1 MTNPDR
7 DDVSLAQIR
16 EDESWSDFYA
26 ALEFETKIEAD
37 RAYEE
42 RFIDYGDAE

>member
-26 ALEFETKIEAD
+26 GLEYDAEVEAD
-37 RAYEE
+37 RAFEARFTDWNDEE
-42 RFIDYGDAE
+42 

>member
-1 MTNPDR
+1 MPGDR

-26 ALEFETKIEAD
+26 ALEVEAEMEAD

-42 RFIDYGDAE
+42 RFLDYDGE